1 MRVWPIARE
10 DLRQTLRD
18 RGGVFWIFVAPLIWV
33 WFFGLIARSPDPGSV
48 RINLTVVNEDSSEM
62 ATRLIGQ
69 IEGEN
74 LDVRVTG
81 PGAPSGD
88 GGTPARTL
96 TIPAGFGEAIAA
108 RSKVTL
114 PLEISDTASTEG
126 TLMTKVALHRAVV
139 RFLAGEAFGP
149 VDASEDRV
157 TVRATWATQRAT
169 PSGYYQ
175 SIPGN
180 LVMFVLLATMTGGSA
195 LLATERR
202 DGTLRRLASSP
213 LTRSGI
219 ITGKLAGRVA
229 IALTQTAVF
238 LVIGLAILR
247 IDWGE
252 SPLGL
257 AALLLSFVLCAAA
270 LSLLGGSLFA
280 SPGATS
286 GVGVV
291 ISLVMSALGG
301 CWWPAEVMPGWM
313 RSLAWAVPTSWAM
326 NGLHELISWGGGMAD
341 VALHC
346 LVLLAFGAAALA
358 VAARRLLVTA

>member
-1 MRVWPIARE
+1 MTVWPIARE

-18 RGGVFWIFVAPLIWV
+18 RSGIFWIFVAPLIWV

-48 RINLTVVNEDSSEM
+48 RIGLTVVREDPSET
-62 ATRLIGQ
+62 AGRLIGL

-74 LDVRVTG
+74 LDITLKEPV
-81 PGAPSGD
+81 APD
-88 GGTPARTL
+88 GGEPAARTL
-96 TIPAGFGEAIAA
+96 TIPAGFGDAIAA
-108 RSKVTL
+108 RRKVTL
-114 PLEISDTASTEG
+114 PLTVSDAASVEG
-126 TLMTKVALHRAVV
+126 TMVAKVALHRAVV
-139 RFLAGEAFGP
+139 RMLAAEAFGP
-149 VDASEDRV
+149 ADPADDRV
-157 TVRATWATQRAT
+157 TVRSSWATRRTT

-195 LLATERR
+195 LLAAERR
-202 DGTLRRLASSP
+202 DGTLRRLASAP
-213 LTRSGI
+213 LTRAGI

-229 IALTQTAVF
+229 IALVQTAVF
-238 LVIGLAILR
+238 LIIGLTILR
-247 IDWGE
+247 IDWGR
-252 SPLGL
+252 SPFAL
-257 AALLLSFVLCAAA
+257 AALLLSFILCAAA
-270 LSLLGGSLFA
+270 LSLLGGSLFS
-280 SPGATS
+280 SPGAAS

-313 RSLAWAVPTSWAM
+313 RDLSWAVPTSWAM

-358 VAARRLLVTA
+358 VAARRLVVTA